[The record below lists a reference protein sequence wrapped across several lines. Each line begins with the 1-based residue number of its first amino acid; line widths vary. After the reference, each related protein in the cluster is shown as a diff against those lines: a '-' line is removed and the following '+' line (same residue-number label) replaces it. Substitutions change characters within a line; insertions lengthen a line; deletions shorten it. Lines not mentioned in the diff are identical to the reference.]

1 MVPRSVGDRKKYL
14 ILITPGYCRG
24 YLFVDWMPAGSA
36 RQCYSDVSADAL
48 VVVHT
53 RVECDKWTQATIQ
66 INTSP
71 TIWAAHING
80 WVFAAEQTA
89 ARSQPSE
96 TTSQSPEATSPPS
109 GTVFRSLQTTSQSSG
124 TISPPCFSCNRS
136 NSDNTKSIGIGL
148 GASLA
153 AVGIATLIA
162 GLFMM
167 RRSKKILR
175 AARHGEEMPKDTE
188 TIQQDS
194 RNSLKRPVSP
204 AGNDVHARQPYGK
217 PAGEL
222 YGSDPT
228 LFHAE
233 APAPQ

>member
-1 MVPRSVGDRKKYL
+1 
-14 ILITPGYCRG
+14 
-24 YLFVDWMPAGSA
+24 MPAGVA

-53 RVECDKWTQATIQ
+53 RVECSRWTQATIQ

-71 TIWAAHING
+71 TIWGAHING

-89 ARSQPSE
+89 ATSQSSE
-96 TTSQSPEATSPPS
+96 TITSQSPETTSPPS
-109 GTVFRSLQTTSQSSG
+109 ETVFRSLQTISQSSG
-124 TISPPCFSCNRS
+124 TTISPPCFSCNGS
-136 NSDNTKSIGIGL
+136 NSDNTKNIGIGV

-153 AVGIATLIA
+153 AVGFATLVA
-162 GLFMM
+162 GLIMM

-175 AARHGEEMPKDTE
+175 AARHGEEMPNNTE
-188 TIQQDS
+188 TEKQGSQ
-194 RNSLKRPVSP
+194 NSHEWPVSP
-204 AGNDVHARQPYGK
+204 AGDDVHARRPYGK

-233 APAPQ
+233 APAAQ